1 MGLIEAATAAI
12 TGAERR
18 IEVASKNIANVQT
31 PGYKREIP
39 YTEIAGAADSSAL
52 DRNSQPVTR
61 AAIFTEPGVLTET
74 GNRLDLAVR
83 GEGYVLLR
91 DGDRFFLAR
100 GGQFQRDREGALVDT
115 QGRLV
120 QQAGGGDL
128 LLDTDSPEILPDGT
142 VVSDGVPAGNIGL
155 YAIDSDVDIA
165 SFKSGMSLDQALA
178 LTESDT
184 GEIAQGMVE
193 RSNVIL
199 SDEMIGLMRTQRMAE
214 AGAQMVRAYDQ
225 LLGQAIA
232 TFGRRG

>member
-12 TGAERR
+12 AGAERR

-39 YTEIAGAADSSAL
+39 YTEIVNTIANSSL

-61 AAIFTEPGVLTET
+61 TAIFTEPAVLTET

-91 DGDRFFLAR
+91 DGERFFLAR
-100 GGQFQRDREGALVDT
+100 GGQFQRDREGALVDA

-128 LLDTDSPEILPDGT
+128 LLDTDAPEILLDGT
-142 VVSDGVPAGNIGL
+142 VLSDGVPVGNIGL
-155 YAIDSDVDIA
+155 YAIGGEVDIA
-165 SFKSGMSLDQALA
+165 SFQSGMSMDQASTLA
-178 LTESDT
+178 ESDT

-193 RSNVIL
+193 RSNVVL
-199 SDEMIGLMRTQRMAE
+199 SDEMIGLVRTQRMAE

-225 LLGQAIA
+225 LLGQAIS

>member
-39 YTEIAGAADSSAL
+39 YTEIAGAIDNSAL
-52 DRNSQPVTR
+52 GRSSLPSTQT
-61 AAIFTEPGVLTET
+61 AIFTEPGVLTET
-74 GNRLDLAVR
+74 GNRLDFAIR

-91 DGDRFFLAR
+91 DGERFFLAR
-100 GGQFQRDREGALVDT
+100 GGQFRRDPEGALVDA
-115 QGRLV
+115 QGRIV

-128 LLDTDSPEILPDGT
+128 LLDTETPEILPDGT
-142 VVSDGVPAGNIGL
+142 LLSDGVPVANIGL
-155 YAIDSDVDIA
+155 YAIGNDIDAA
-165 SFKSGMSLDQALA
+165 SIRSGMSLDQALM
-178 LTESDT
+178 LGESDR
-184 GEIAQGMVE
+184 GEIAQGMIE
-193 RSNVIL
+193 RSNVVL
-199 SDEMIGLMRTQRMAE
+199 SDEMIGLVRTQRMAE

-225 LLGQAIA
+225 LVGQAIS

>member
-39 YTEIAGAADSSAL
+39 YTEIVGAIDSSAL
-52 DRNSQPVTR
+52 SRNSLPFTQT
-61 AAIFTEPGVLTET
+61 AIFTEPAVLTET
-74 GNRLDLAVR
+74 GNRLDIAIR

-91 DGDRFFLAR
+91 DGERFFLVR
-100 GGQFQRDREGALVDT
+100 GGQFRRDAEGVLVDT

-128 LLDTDSPEILPDGT
+128 LLDTETPEILADGT
-142 VVSDGVPAGNIGL
+142 VLSDGVPVGNIGL
-155 YAIDSDVDIA
+155 YAVGSGIDTVA
-165 SFKSGMSLDQALA
+165 FRSGISHDQALMLA
-178 LTESDT
+178 ESDT
-184 GEIAQGMVE
+184 GEFAQGMIE

-199 SDEMIGLMRTQRMAE
+199 SDEMIGLVRTQRMAE
-214 AGAQMVRAYDQ
+214 SGAQMVRAYDQ
-225 LLGQAIA
+225 LTGQAIS

>member
-39 YTEIAGAADSSAL
+39 YTEISGTTGNSAL
-52 DRNSQPVTR
+52 GRNSLPSTHT
-61 AAIFTEPGVLTET
+61 AIFTEPAVLTET
-74 GNRLDLAVR
+74 GNRLDIAIR

-91 DGDRFFLAR
+91 DGERFFLAR
-100 GGQFQRDREGALVDT
+100 GGQFRRDAESALVDT

-128 LLDTDSPEILPDGT
+128 LLDTEAPEILPDGT
-142 VVSDGVPAGNIGL
+142 VLSDGVPVGNIGL
-155 YAIDSDVDIA
+155 YAIGSDMDVA
-165 SFKSGMSLDQALA
+165 SLRLGISLDQTLMLA
-178 LTESDT
+178 ESDS

-193 RSNVIL
+193 RSNVVL
-199 SDEMIGLMRTQRMAE
+199 SDEMIGLVRTQRMAE

-225 LLGQAIA
+225 LIGQAIS